1 VTDLARRSFLAAG
14 MAGFATLAQAC
25 STLRLFS
32 TFTPKDRGVR
42 RVAQGMPYGPG
53 PRQTYD
59 IYAPDKRRDLPLLVF
74 FYGGGWNSG
83 SKGDYNW
90 FAIALAAMGYV
101 VAVPDYRVVPEGVYP
116 IFLED
121 SAAAVKAIV
130 THAADYGAAG
140 GKLGL
145 AGHSAGAYNAVM
157 LALDPRYLGVDAE
170 GRSPVTACVGIS
182 GPYDFY
188 PFDVKES
195 RDAFGQW
202 QAPAETQ
209 PVHYARRTNT
219 RFLLLQSRAD
229 TVVGVHNAVNLDRKL
244 REAGT
249 DCELKLYDGLSH
261 TDTAA
266 VFSVPFRGKGTLYP
280 DTEAFLRKAL
290 NQAVVAEEFVLA
302 GQRVD
307 S

>member
-1 VTDLARRSFLAAG
+1 MTDLAKRSFLTIGVAG
-14 MAGFATLAQAC
+14 MASMMAAC

-32 TFTPKDRGVR
+32 TFTPKDGGVR
-42 RVAQGMPYGPG
+42 KVAHDVAYGGG

-59 IYAPDKRRDLPLLVF
+59 VYAPDGAHDLPLIVF

-83 SKGDYNW
+83 AKGEYGW

-130 THAADYGAAG
+130 AHAADYGANG
-140 GKLGL
+140 RKLGL

-157 LALDPRYLGVDAE
+157 LALDPRYLGVDAA
-170 GRSPVTACVGIS
+170 GNSPVVACVGIS

-202 QAPAETQ
+202 KTPEETQ
-209 PVHYARRTNT
+209 PIHYARRTNT
-219 RFLLLQSRAD
+219 RFLLEQSRTD
-229 TVVGVHNAVNLDRKL
+229 TIVGVHNAVNLDRKL
-244 REAGT
+244 EAAGT
-249 DCELKLYDGLSH
+249 ACTLKLYDGLSH

-266 VFSVPFRGKGTLYP
+266 AFSVPFRGKGPLYA
-280 DTEAFLRKAL
+280 DAKAFLKAAL
-290 NQAVVAEEFVLA
+290 V
-302 GQRVD
+302 
-307 S
+307 

>member
-1 VTDLARRSFLAAG
+1 MSGLTKRSFFAAG
-14 MAGFATLAQAC
+14 LAGMTSMLAAC

-32 TFTPKDRGVR
+32 TFTPKDGGVR
-42 RVAQGMPYGPG
+42 RVAHDVAYGDG

-59 IYAPDKRRDLPLLVF
+59 VYAPDTGHDRPLIVF

-83 SKGDYNW
+83 SKGEYGW

-116 IFLED
+116 VFLED
-121 SAAAVKAIV
+121 SAAAVKHIV
-130 THAADYGAAG
+130 AHAAAYGAHGAR
-140 GKLGL
+140 LGL

-157 LALDPRYLGVDAE
+157 LALDPRYLGADL
-170 GRSPVTACVGIS
+170 PVTACVGVS

-195 RDAFGQW
+195 RDAFGAW
-202 QAPAETQ
+202 KTPEETQ
-209 PVHYARRTNT
+209 PIHYARKTDT
-219 RFLLLQSRAD
+219 KFLLLQSRSD
-229 TVVGVHNAVNLDRKL
+229 TVVGVHNAVNLDRRL

-261 TDTAA
+261 ADTAA
-266 VFSVPFRGKGTLYP
+266 AFSVPFRGKGTLHA
-280 DTEAFLRKAL
+280 DTRAFLAKTL
-290 NQAVVAEEFVLA
+290 T
-302 GQRVD
+302 
-307 S
+307 